1 MAFSFVHQSW
11 QSAELRDRQ
20 LLPSRESRRQNSATT
35 SLSIHGGI
43 KHWLREMVQQRQA
56 RQRNTAE
63 QTTHSSQ
70 SQNTEL
76 ASNFRL
82 IDVLTSLSQRVLENP
97 KILAK
102 DSPERFQLEAM
113 MREQIQAF
121 VAEQLGLPYH
131 SYANEVDLGKWVSDN
146 TLETFHPKYADTET
160 RGDLLNMARKAATVN
175 TGAEGDRYRREQTQL
190 EVLYHEKLTA
200 ELTNWQNESTWT
212 PTTAG
217 NLLSENVRTEYGLT
231 NQEEIIYVGKKYA
244 LAMPENSQV
253 YPEGKAYTNLHQ
265 LVYIPSQNRVLLLIE
280 QWFDEHTY
288 NDQAFILNSWEED
301 AIPDSV
307 MLTEDILMSTL
318 VTLPSEVQTSPAF
331 EVFANMARQLDAN
344 QQDTQFRLNQQ
355 ARLGL
360 LHANKTSMHQAATF
374 LTQVL
379 ITEYLVC
386 LEYPEALSDL
396 SARLWGAYEM
406 MAHPFLSGH
415 HFIYEATLKSYMDG
429 YLGQWIHATAHLHSP
444 QLSNSQLAN
453 RERRQTIHRR
463 IEQQLH
469 RRSAQE
475 QHHLTSQQKEQRNSA
490 LQLLA
495 NNGYTNILQRVASE
509 AWCATGNVGGLTQ
522 VSQTLNSS
530 LGQSVMNGHFVNM
543 NELSQLIGQD
553 RAEKW
558 QMGVCENPNCPRG
571 TVTQLVGECG
581 FCIHCELLSQSGQ
594 ELTKRGEHADSDLA
608 RLNQFAKQPFLN
620 PDDVSNYYRRHL
632 KIGVDILPTYLLAGE
647 QVLR

>member
-1 MAFSFVHQSW
+1 MAVSRTS
-11 QSAELRDRQ
+11 RQ
-20 LLPSRESRRQNSATT
+20 TIVAVPRIAPQNSATT

-288 NDQAFILNSWEED
+288 NDQAFILK
-301 AIPDSV
+301 
-307 MLTEDILMSTL
+307 ILGRRT
-318 VTLPSEVQTSPAF
+318 P
-331 EVFANMARQLDAN
+331 
-344 QQDTQFRLNQQ
+344 
-355 ARLGL
+355 
-360 LHANKTSMHQAATF
+360 F
-374 LTQVL
+374 LT
-379 ITEYLVC
+379 
-386 LEYPEALSDL
+386 
-396 SARLWGAYEM
+396 
-406 MAHPFLSGH
+406 
-415 HFIYEATLKSYMDG
+415 
-429 YLGQWIHATAHLHSP
+429 
-444 QLSNSQLAN
+444 
-453 RERRQTIHRR
+453 
-463 IEQQLH
+463 
-469 RRSAQE
+469 
-475 QHHLTSQQKEQRNSA
+475 
-490 LQLLA
+490 
-495 NNGYTNILQRVASE
+495 AS
-509 AWCATGNVGGLTQ
+509 C
-522 VSQTLNSS
+522 
-530 LGQSVMNGHFVNM
+530 
-543 NELSQLIGQD
+543 
-553 RAEKW
+553 
-558 QMGVCENPNCPRG
+558 
-571 TVTQLVGECG
+571 
-581 FCIHCELLSQSGQ
+581 
-594 ELTKRGEHADSDLA
+594 
-608 RLNQFAKQPFLN
+608 
-620 PDDVSNYYRRHL
+620 
-632 KIGVDILPTYLLAGE
+632 
-647 QVLR
+647 

>member
-212 PTTAG
+212 PTTA
-217 NLLSENVRTEYGLT
+217 
-231 NQEEIIYVGKKYA
+231 EICFPK
-244 LAMPENSQV
+244 M
-253 YPEGKAYTNLHQ
+253 
-265 LVYIPSQNRVLLLIE
+265 
-280 QWFDEHTY
+280 
-288 NDQAFILNSWEED
+288 
-301 AIPDSV
+301 
-307 MLTEDILMSTL
+307 
-318 VTLPSEVQTSPAF
+318 
-331 EVFANMARQLDAN
+331 
-344 QQDTQFRLNQQ
+344 
-355 ARLGL
+355 
-360 LHANKTSMHQAATF
+360 
-374 LTQVL
+374 
-379 ITEYLVC
+379 
-386 LEYPEALSDL
+386 
-396 SARLWGAYEM
+396 SARNM
-406 MAHPFLSGH
+406 DSP
-415 HFIYEATLKSYMDG
+415 IKKKSFMSAKNTPWLCPKTRKYTQKAKRTRTCTNWSTS
-429 YLGQWIHATAHLHSP
+429 LAKTAFS
-444 QLSNSQLAN
+444 
-453 RERRQTIHRR
+453 
-463 IEQQLH
+463 
-469 RRSAQE
+469 
-475 QHHLTSQQKEQRNSA
+475 
-490 LQLLA
+490 
-495 NNGYTNILQRVASE
+495 
-509 AWCATGNVGGLTQ
+509 C
-522 VSQTLNSS
+522 
-530 LGQSVMNGHFVNM
+530 
-543 NELSQLIGQD
+543 
-553 RAEKW
+553 
-558 QMGVCENPNCPRG
+558 
-571 TVTQLVGECG
+571 
-581 FCIHCELLSQSGQ
+581 
-594 ELTKRGEHADSDLA
+594 
-608 RLNQFAKQPFLN
+608 
-620 PDDVSNYYRRHL
+620 
-632 KIGVDILPTYLLAGE
+632 
-647 QVLR
+647 